1 MWEAREI
8 GAEVARGVFLAYRL
22 SNSQIVIAIIRQ
34 WIRRTI
40 WNVDRVMW
48 VKMSFGIF
56 LF

>member
-1 MWEAREI
+1 MWEVRKI
-8 GAEVARGVFLAYRL
+8 GSEVAGGVFLAYWL

-40 WNVDRVMW
+40 WNVDGVMW